1 MTNDRN
7 DERKAA
13 EAILRQ
19 IDAYGADPAR
29 WPKPV
34 GDAKALRDPAVANDL
49 REAAALDRLLAM
61 AAPKKASADKDLI
74 DRIVAA
80 AERTP
85 RVVTQNAAQ
94 AITNRAATVETPRAK
109 DTVVSLRRPTP
120 TTRVWSTDLRRG
132 FAVLAASLVLGLSI
146 GQLGIMDRA
155 LVGLEDITGVAMAPV
170 SQEIAGALS
179 EDASGEDL

>member
-13 EAILRQ
+13 EAILRR
-19 IDAYGADPAR
+19 IDAYGSDPAR

-34 GDAKALRDPAVANDL
+34 ADAKALQDPAVANDL
-49 REAAALDRLLAM
+49 REAAALDRLLAT
-61 AAPKKASADKDLI
+61 AAPKKASADKALI
-74 DRIVAA
+74 DRIVAT

-85 RVVTQNAAQ
+85 RVVTQTAAQ
-94 AITNRAATVETPRAK
+94 KIAKTATPVDTPRAQE
-109 DTVVSLRRPTP
+109 TIVPLRRPAP
-120 TTRVWSTDLRRG
+120 ASRAWGSDLRRG

-155 LVGLEDITGVAMAPV
+155 LVGLEDITGVALAPV
-170 SQEIAGALS
+170 SQEIAGALT